1 MRNSLMKIFWVF
13 IGIILFL
20 VVLSVVLSAI
30 FVPRYIV
37 GYPPYRYGMMG
48 YGWVAWPWMGL
59 MMIIPAILLIFFVWW
74 IVEIAT
80 GGNLHGEEGR
90 EKTALDILNER
101 LASGSITKEE
111 YEKLKD
117 AITRK

>member
-30 FVPRYIV
+30 FVPRYII
-37 GYPPYRYGMMG
+37 GYPPYGYGMMG

-80 GGNLHGEEGR
+80 GGSLHGEEGR
-90 EKTALDILNER
+90 ERTALDILNER